1 MAYSEDGCLP
11 TNARPMAGCGTV
23 PLVPQ
28 GGAEAKITS
37 ADRTTGIN
45 RGVACPTDVAIS
57 VTTLS
62 DGRMGV
68 EFSSKGPKGQDA
80 DLNDRFTRYSNSRMG
95 R

>member
-37 ADRTTGIN
+37 
-45 RGVACPTDVAIS
+45 TDVTIS

-62 DGRMGV
+62 DGRIRV
-68 EFSSKGPKGQDA
+68 EFTSKGPKGQDA
-80 DLNDRFTRYSNSRMG
+80 DLNNRLTRAYNRRMG